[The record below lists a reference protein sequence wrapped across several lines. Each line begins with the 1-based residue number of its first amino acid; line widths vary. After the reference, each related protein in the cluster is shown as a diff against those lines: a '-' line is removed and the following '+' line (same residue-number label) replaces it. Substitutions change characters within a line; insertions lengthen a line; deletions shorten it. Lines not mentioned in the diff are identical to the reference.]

1 LTIARRRRPSTQET
15 QEETMHPVIIGQLAA
30 DHIREIHAKAE
41 DERRGRR
48 ARRTRRP
55 RPPFTRPGLPTSD
68 DPRRAAG
75 QRPTWPGQLSAPPP
89 LVMAGS
95 RPDSG
100 EASTERS
107 VLDHGH

>member
-1 LTIARRRRPSTQET
+1 LTIARRRRPSAQET
-15 QEETMHPVIIGQLAA
+15 QEETMHPVIIRQLAA

-41 DERRGRR
+41 DERR
-48 ARRTRRP
+48 P
-55 RPPFTRPGLPTSD
+55 RPPFTRPSLPTSD

-75 QRPTWPGQLSAPPP
+75 QRPTWPEHLSAPPP

-95 RPDSG
+95 RPDIG
-100 EASTERS
+100 DASTERK